1 MSLVKVLLAVCL
13 MQAVAPAAAS
23 PPGTYE
29 RLDDDTDLAAAMFG
43 EEEASVGACPT
54 PGCGADKTM
63 GGKGEGISALQM
75 DAQYKLEQP
84 VKKAKAVRAKA
95 VKKTVAK

>member
-54 PGCGADKTM
+54 PGCGV
-63 GGKGEGISALQM
+63 GKGEGISVLQM